1 MWENPSHPSRLPA
14 ALSGAAQRSAVSV
27 NQLKAAI
34 RCGTHQGPLGGT
46 FPTLTFGHV
55 ADAAFAR
62 SCSRMD
68 FAVQQVS
75 PEQPFKRIEYGG
87 T

>member
-1 MWENPSHPSRLPA
+1 MESINDETVPTKKKHLAFSISET
-14 ALSGAAQRSAVSV
+14 GAGAVAD
-27 NQLKAAI
+27 L
-34 RCGTHQGPLGGT
+34 RCMAYELTHCGT
-46 FPTLTFGHV
+46 FPTLTFGHI

-62 SCSRMD
+62 SCRGMD

-75 PEQPFKRIEYGG
+75 PEQPFKRVEYGG